1 MRAEC
6 VCRACRYLREEDAG
20 RDAKFYRCG
29 VTGRV
34 VEHAPLCAKWP
45 STPLWR
51 CPAASIRKELHS
63 MERRHKWEP
72 GERVLAV
79 CTGTWHYGVGVIRSG
94 PDKNNRYVVEFDRD
108 GLRSGCRV
116 IGRPCWP
123 ARRNITAAAR
133 PRSARP
139 ENERRTYEILQGV

>member
-1 MRAEC
+1 MI
-6 VCRACRYLREEDAG
+6 
-20 RDAKFYRCG
+20 
-29 VTGRV
+29 
-34 VEHAPLCAKWP
+34 EHAPLCAKWP

-51 CPAASIRKELHS
+51 CPAANIRKELNS

-79 CTGTWHYGVGVIRSG
+79 CTGTWHCGVGVIRSG

-116 IGRPCWP
+116 IGRPQ
-123 ARRNITAAAR
+123 
-133 PRSARP
+133 
-139 ENERRTYEILQGV
+139 E

>member
-20 RDAKFYRCG
+20 RDAKFFRCG
-29 VTGRV
+29 ATGRV
-34 VEHAPLCAKWP
+34 IEHAPLCAKWP
-45 STPLWR
+45 STPMWR
-51 CPAASIRKELHS
+51 CPAASIRKELN
-63 MERRHKWEP
+63 MEKKHRGEP

-79 CTGTWHYGVGVIRSG
+79 CTGTWHYGVGVVRSG

-116 IGRPCWP
+116 IGRPQ
-123 ARRNITAAAR
+123 
-133 PRSARP
+133 
-139 ENERRTYEILQGV
+139 E

>member
-1 MRAEC
+1 MTAKC

-20 RDAKFYRCG
+20 RDAKFYSCE

-116 IGRPCWP
+116 IGRPQ
-123 ARRNITAAAR
+123 
-133 PRSARP
+133 
-139 ENERRTYEILQGV
+139 E

>member
-45 STPLWR
+45 STPLPR

-63 MERRHKWEP
+63 MGRRHKWEP

-116 IGRPCWP
+116 IGRPQ
-123 ARRNITAAAR
+123 
-133 PRSARP
+133 
-139 ENERRTYEILQGV
+139 ENERMR

>member
-1 MRAEC
+1 MRGEC

-20 RDAKFYRCG
+20 RDAKFFRCG
-29 VTGRV
+29 ATGRV
-34 VEHAPLCAKWP
+34 IEHAPLCAKWP

-108 GLRSGCRV
+108 GLRSGCRA
-116 IGRPCWP
+116 IGRPQ
-123 ARRNITAAAR
+123 
-133 PRSARP
+133 
-139 ENERRTYEILQGV
+139 E